1 MLVESGDKNMLSHYI
16 IEIIED
22 ETLRNKLSMN
32 SIKLIQEKYSINE
45 MVSSFENI
53 SYIDMIKVLITGIN
67 GFIGRH
73 LAKELGTQMVYKIDG
88 LGRSNYCDVNINN
101 YFSVD
106 VSNFF
111 ELEKN

>member
-1 MLVESGDKNMLSHYI
+1 
-16 IEIIED
+16 
-22 ETLRNKLSMN
+22 
-32 SIKLIQEKYSINE
+32 
-45 MVSSFENI
+45 
-53 SYIDMIKVLITGIN
+53 MIKVLITGIN

-111 ELEKN
+111 ELEKIKNYYDIIFIVLVVLAFQNL